1 MHHASCHLKLYS
13 QKFQVERPE
22 LRSRLGEAAKNTRH
36 SYRYIIYRYK
46 RFQVMQN
53 ENPKN
58 IMAPDR

>member
-22 LRSRLGEAAKNTRH
+22 LRSRLGEAAENTRH
-36 SYRYIIYRYK
+36 SYRYINIYK

-53 ENPKN
+53 EHPKN
-58 IMAPDR
+58 VMAPDR